1 MKLKKPQETDF
12 SVNIDEVLPLL
23 NKVKKMGRNQFQAEC
38 PSHQDDTPSLS
49 VGSTTDGK
57 VLLHCHAGCS
67 YLDIITELGLYKE
80 PTNPQK
86 REIKEIYPYVDENGE
101 LLYEVIRFE
110 PKAFGQRRSD
120 GADGYIWN
128 LKGVRRVLYHLPQ
141 LINSE
146 EDYVFI
152 VEGEK
157 DCHTL
162 ESLGFIA
169 TTNSG
174 GGSKWN
180 KEFNKYFKGKD
191 VIILPD
197 QDKTG
202 EEHAEI
208 VAKNLYHTA
217 NSVRIINLQGL
228 KEKQDVTDWVNLDPE
243 SSVETLKV
251 LVGDSAPVEFDEDEL
266 DIDNSLPSSLDSEEA
281 IIGAIFS
288 NPKLAYEVFETL
300 EPKDF
305 FNNKT
310 RIIVRAIFTCF
321 NDKTACDLVTVSDT
335 LRREKKL
342 ENIGG
347 LKYLKELKDAISDI
361 LNLHSWIS
369 IVKEKSDFR
378 FFIKLANKLG
388 KEAQGEGN
396 NPEAIGEEIVSA
408 ISKLKSANKDNVTH
422 LSSGVFDV
430 LDKIRNQAEN
440 EITGFRTNFVELDEI
455 LGGLQK
461 TDLIIL
467 AARPSM
473 GKTASAFQIAY
484 NVAKQG
490 IKTLFFSLEMS
501 KEQLLMRILC
511 SEARVDSINLKNN
524 NLSASDWERI
534 ANVIPDLQN
543 ANFFVDDTPAI
554 TLNHVRNKLMKA
566 VEAEEPYEFIVI
578 DYLQLMTSS
587 VGGSRQEQI
596 SQLSRDLKSLAKEFG
611 ISELVLSQMSR
622 AVESRNPPIPVM
634 SDLRESGSIEQ
645 DADVVG
651 FLYREDYYQ
660 EDTERK
666 GITDFIV
673 AKNRNGPTGT
683 VNLAF
688 IKKFTRFDNLF
699 LFEPNIRI

>member
-1 MKLKKPQETDF
+1 MKLKKPQENDF
-12 SVNIDEVLPLL
+12 SISIDDVLPLL
-23 NKVKKMGRNQFQAEC
+23 NKVKKMGRNQYQAEC

-49 VGSTTDGK
+49 IGSTTEGK
-57 VLLHCHAGCS
+57 ALLHCHANCS
-67 YLDIITELGLYKE
+67 YLDIITDLGLYKE

-86 REIKEIYPYVDENGE
+86 REIKELYDYISEDGE
-101 LLYEVIRFE
+101 LVYQVIRFE
-110 PKAFGQRRSD
+110 PKAFGQRRPD
-120 GADGYIWN
+120 GEDGWIYN

-141 LINSE
+141 LINST
-146 EDYVFI
+146 EDYVF
-152 VEGEK
+152 VCEGEK
-157 DCHTL
+157 DVHTL

-197 QDKTG
+197 QDKAG
-202 EEHAEI
+202 EEHAEL

-228 KEKQDVTDWVNLDPE
+228 QPKQDVTDWVNLDPA

-251 LVGDSAPVEFDEDEL
+251 LIGDVAPVEFDEDEL
-266 DIDNSLPSSLDSEEA
+266 DIDNSLPSSVESEEA
-281 IIGAIFS
+281 IIGAIFF
-288 NPKLAYEVFETL
+288 NPKLASEVFETL
-300 EPKDF
+300 EVKDF

-310 RIIVRAIFTCF
+310 RIVFRAIESCY
-321 NDKTACDLVTVSDT
+321 NEKTACDLVTVSDN

-342 ENIGG
+342 DNVGG
-347 LKYLKELKDAISDI
+347 LVYLKQLKDAITDT

-378 FFIKLANKLG
+378 FFIKLASKLG
-388 KEAQGEGN
+388 NEALGEN
-396 NPEAIGEEIVSA
+396 SNPEDIGEEIVSA

-422 LSSGVFDV
+422 LSSGVFDI
-430 LDKIRNQAEN
+430 LDKIKNQSEN
-440 EITGFRTNFVELDEI
+440 EITGFRTKFVHLDEM

-461 TDLIIL
+461 TDLFIL

-473 GKTASAFQIAY
+473 GKTASAFQMAY
-484 NVAKQG
+484 EVAKQG

-501 KEQLLMRILC
+501 KEQLLSRILC
-511 SEARVDSINLKNN
+511 AEARVDSVNFRNN
-524 NLSASDWERI
+524 NLSADDWARI
-534 ANVIPDLQN
+534 ANVIPEMQN
-543 ANFFVDDTPAI
+543 ATFFVDDTPAI
-554 TLNHVRNKLMKA
+554 TLNHVRSKLLKA
-566 VEAEEPYEFIVI
+566 VEADDPYQLIVI
-578 DYLQLMTSS
+578 DYLQLMNAN
-587 VGGSRQEQI
+587 VGGNRQEQI
-596 SQLSRDLKSLAKEFG
+596 SHLSRGLKSLAKEFEV
-611 ISELVLSQMSR
+611 SELVLSQLSR
-622 AVESRNPPIPVM
+622 AVESRNPPIPIM

-666 GITDFIV
+666 GITDFIIS
-673 AKNRNGPTGT
+673 KNRNGPVGT
-683 VNLAF
+683 INLAF
-688 IKKFTRFDNLF
+688 IKKFTRFENMFQYDVG
-699 LFEPNIRI
+699 IK